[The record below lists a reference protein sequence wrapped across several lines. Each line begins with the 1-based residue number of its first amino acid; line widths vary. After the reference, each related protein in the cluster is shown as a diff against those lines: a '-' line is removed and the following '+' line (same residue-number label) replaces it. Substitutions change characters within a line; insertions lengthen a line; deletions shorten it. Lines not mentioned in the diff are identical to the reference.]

1 MFSEVSIDLIAV
13 SIHNS
18 ARNRAK
24 CREKG
29 RYLTLK
35 KFFLV
40 GRMAKMPMKSLFFRG
55 LHIEGGSVRGK
66 SGEGLR
72 QGVGVWCEESG
83 RCCNKPGEF

>member
-40 GRMAKMPMKSLFFRG
+40 GRMVKMSMKPLFFEVCILREGVCEGNREVLWQG
-55 LHIEGGSVRGK
+55 L
-66 SGEGLR
+66 
-72 QGVGVWCEESG
+72 GVWCEESG